1 MKIGLYPDPSDERAA
16 PVQPAAGVLGMKLFL
31 LSLGMLFA
39 ASIIG
44 VLVVRSR
51 AEQWPPAGSPGLPA
65 TLWLS
70 TVLLIVSSFT
80 MAKALKAIRRDDR
93 AGLSRWLLLTT
104 ALGIGFL
111 ISQGA
116 SWLILTGHGLLP
128 HDSLFAFVF
137 YVLTAL
143 HGLHVVGGLIPMGIT
158 TERASQRR
166 YTAAS
171 HAGVV
176 YVSMYWHFLDVVW
189 LILFVLLKI

>member
-1 MKIGLYPDPSDERAA
+1 MKIGLYPDPNDERAA

-31 LSLGMLFA
+31 LSLSMLFG
-39 ASIIG
+39 ASIVG

-51 AEQWPPAGSPGLPA
+51 AQQWPPPDSPGLPM

-80 MAKALKAIRRDDR
+80 ISRALKAIRRDDR

-104 ALGIGFL
+104 ALGLCFL
-111 ISQGA
+111 LSQGV
-116 SWLILTGHGLLP
+116 SWIQLTGLGLLP

-143 HGLHVVGGLIPMGIT
+143 HGLHVVGGLIPLGIT
-158 TERASQRR
+158 TERASRR
-166 YTAAS
+166 TYTAAS

-176 YVSMYWHFLDVVW
+176 YISMYWHFLDVVW
-189 LILFVLLKI
+189 VILFILIKV